1 MEEIQTWFYMTEPIN
16 FISLYVNYQSY
27 SYTRSIAESIKR
39 ASPGCMR
46 STPSSQRLHQQ
57 VTMALM
63 QLCQRHS
70 SMYTS
75 CNRMYFICLWT
86 QLSYVKLLLWCCFAV
101 QYPSQSVWAPC
112 FRNFDTF
119 DVKLYV
125 IITVCLPVFF
135 ELSGPRNLLKTVCA
149 IDRLRKHCYH
159 SVSFPVV
166 VWSPWVTCLSLH
178 KHLRI
183 HVRCSALSPKLIL
196 KPLFIFLSFSVKH
209 KVLVYCSCK
218 YFKIFTDWRQDL

>member
-1 MEEIQTWFYMTEPIN
+1 MFRCYCDA
-16 FISLYVNYQSY
+16 ISQCN
-27 SYTRSIAESIKR
+27 TR
-39 ASPGCMR
+39 
-46 STPSSQRLHQQ
+46 T
-57 VTMALM
+57 
-63 QLCQRHS
+63 
-70 SMYTS
+70 
-75 CNRMYFICLWT
+75 
-86 QLSYVKLLLWCCFAV
+86 
-101 QYPSQSVWAPC
+101 VWRAPC
-112 FRNFDTF
+112 CSKFNTF
-119 DVKLYV
+119 DVKLSV
-125 IITVCLPVFF
+125 ITVCLPVIF

-166 VWSPWVTCLSLH
+166 VLSPWVTCLSLH

-218 YFKIFTDWRQDL
+218 YFKIFTD

>member
-101 QYPSQSVWAPC
+101 QYPSQSG
-112 FRNFDTF
+112 
-119 DVKLYV
+119 
-125 IITVCLPVFF
+125 
-135 ELSGPRNLLKTVCA
+135 E
-149 IDRLRKHCYH
+149 HH
-159 SVSFPVV
+159 VV
-166 VWSPWVTCLSLH
+166 VNSTHSMSNFPWLQYVFHSFLCLVS
-178 KHLRI
+178 RG
-183 HVRCSALSPKLIL
+183 
-196 KPLFIFLSFSVKH
+196 IFWNPSVP
-209 KVLVYCSCK
+209 S
-218 YFKIFTDWRQDL
+218 ID